1 MADTLRLRIAE
12 PRDAAAIRAIY
23 APFIPTNVT
32 FEVAVP
38 DEAEMARRITSTL
51 PTHPWLVAER
61 DGAVVGYAYAGP
73 HRARAGYRWCC
84 EVSVYIA
91 EDARRGGVGRALYR
105 ALFAI
110 LREQKLVHA
119 YAIIG
124 LPNDASVAMHE
135 ALGFV
140 PVARFPRVGF
150 KNGIWRD
157 TGWWE
162 LVLTQPEDT
171 PAEPR
176 RFEEIR
182 GSAEVRYALERER
195 T

>member
-1 MADTLRLRIAE
+1 MPGSLRLRIAE
-12 PRDAAAIRAIY
+12 PRDAAAVRAIY

-32 FEVAVP
+32 FEIEVP
-38 DEAEMARRITSTL
+38 DDAEMARRIGSTL
-51 PTHPWLVAER
+51 PSHPWLVAER
-61 DGAVVGYAYAGP
+61 DGAVVGYAYAGR

-91 EDARRGGVGRALYR
+91 EEARRGGVGRALYR

-110 LREQKLVHA
+110 LREQNLVHA

-124 LPNDASVAMHE
+124 LPNEPSVKMHE

-140 PVARFPRVGF
+140 PIARFPRVGF
-150 KNGIWRD
+150 KNGVWRD

-162 LVLTQPEDT
+162 FVLAVPEDT

-176 RFEEIR
+176 DFSEIR
-182 GSAEVRYALERER
+182 KSAAVRRALEEA
-195 T
+195 